1 MTTLITLVLLVA
13 LAAALWRLRQLQR
26 HIQRQRDNTATSAA
40 DSLPAAIPQAQAA
53 TARHQVHYLQS
64 IVDHMPQGISVFDD
78 QLHLRCWNAVLA
90 DVLELPPESLY
101 DGVPF
106 EDLIMYPAR
115 RGEYGPGDPKALV
128 AARRDLALKFLPHR
142 FERTRPNG
150 RTHLVEGKP
159 MLLNGEVVG
168 FVTSYTDIT
177 DRKHAE
183 EAMQSK
189 NALLQT
195 LVDNMPGGVTVFG
208 PDLRMILY
216 NNEVLRL
223 LDFPAELAGQHPHF
237 SEVIRTNAERGE
249 YGDVDVESKVAE
261 MLHLAQNPKHHRV
274 ERIRPDGTAI
284 EIRGAP
290 IPGGGFVTIYSDIT
304 ERIEKERE
312 LTKRNQIFSTL
323 IDNIP
328 GGVTLFDSE
337 FRLVTSNREYR
348 RLLDFPDHLFE
359 DTPTLE
365 RFFRFNVERSEYGDC
380 DDREAK
386 VEALME
392 TARQSVPHVFERTR
406 PDGTVLEIRGMPLP
420 DGGFVTIYSDITEH
434 KRAAEAIE
442 KLAHEDALTGLAN
455 RYTLEARLD
464 QSLADMQ
471 RHHKR
476 LALIFIDMDNF
487 KAINDSLG
495 HAVGDEFLI
504 EIAQRLLQCV
514 RGNDIVGRPGGDE
527 FVIAITDLEE
537 STRAAILASEILQA
551 LALPL
556 QLGPHQVVPSASLG
570 ISIYPDDGR
579 ERVTLMKN
587 ADIAM
592 YSAKSA
598 GRNRF
603 RFFDAR
609 MTQSAETRLRLEGEL
624 RQALERKEL
633 VLHYQPQ
640 IRASNGRII
649 GFEALVRWQKADGEL
664 VAPMKFIP
672 LAEETG
678 LIVPIGQWVLRTA
691 CLTLAAWHKIECMQE
706 LSISVNL
713 SARQLIDETF
723 IDQVDDIL
731 TQTGIHPHLL
741 ELEITESVAMENPV
755 ATVETLLELKALG
768 VKLSIDDFGTGYS
781 SLAYL
786 KLLPID
792 RLKLDRAFVMDIETD
807 PNDAAI
813 CTATIGLAHNLGLE
827 VIAEGV
833 ESRAQSD
840 YLSALDCDYMQGY
853 YFSPPL
859 TSGDAAAFATTYDGI
874 IRR

>member
-1 MTTLITLVLLVA
+1 MLVLLVA

-26 HIQRQRDNTATSAA
+26 HIQGLRDNAATSAA
-40 DSLPAAIPQAQAA
+40 DSVPAAIPQARTAN
-53 TARHQVHYLQS
+53 ARHQVDYLQS
-64 IVDHMPQGISVFDD
+64 VVDHMPQGISVFDD
-78 QLHLRCWNAVLA
+78 QLRLRCWNAVLA

-106 EDLIMYPAR
+106 EDLIMYPAK
-115 RGEYGPGDPKALV
+115 RGEYGPGDPKELV

-159 MLLNGEVVG
+159 MLLNGKVVG

-177 DRKHAE
+177 DRKRAE

-195 LVDNMPGGVTVFG
+195 LVDNMPGGITVFG

-216 NNEVLRL
+216 NDEVLQM
-223 LDFPAELAGQHPHF
+223 LDVSPAFASKHPHF
-237 SEVIRTNAERGE
+237 SEVIRSNAERGE

-261 MLHLAQNPKHHRV
+261 MLHLAQNPTHHRM
-274 ERIRPDGTAI
+274 ERTRPDGTAI

-290 IPGGGFVTIYSDIT
+290 IPGGGFVTIYSD
-304 ERIEKERE
+304 
-312 LTKRNQIFSTL
+312 
-323 IDNIP
+323 
-328 GGVTLFDSE
+328 V
-337 FRLVTSNREYR
+337 
-348 RLLDFPDHLFE
+348 
-359 DTPTLE
+359 
-365 RFFRFNVERSEYGDC
+365 
-380 DDREAK
+380 
-386 VEALME
+386 
-392 TARQSVPHVFERTR
+392 
-406 PDGTVLEIRGMPLP
+406 
-420 DGGFVTIYSDITEH
+420 TEH

-471 RHHKR
+471 RHHKQ

-527 FVIAITDLEE
+527 FVIAITDLDE
-537 STRAAILASEILQA
+537 STTAAILASEILQA
-551 LALPL
+551 LSLPL

-570 ISIYPDDGR
+570 ISIFPDDGR

-598 GRNRF
+598 GRNCF

-609 MTQSAETRLRLEGEL
+609 MTQSAEARLRLEGEL
-624 RQALERKEL
+624 RLALERKEL

-691 CLTLAAWHKIECMQE
+691 CMTLAAWHTIECMQE
-706 LSISVNL
+706 LSVSVNL
-713 SARQLIDETF
+713 SARQLKDETL

-731 TQTGIHPHLL
+731 TQTGIHPRLL

-755 ATVETLLELKALG
+755 ATVEILLELKALG

-833 ESRAQSD
+833 ENKTQSD
-840 YLSALDCDYMQGY
+840 YLSALACDYMQGY

-859 TSGDAAAFATTYDGI
+859 SDADAAAFATTHDGI

>member
-1 MTTLITLVLLVA
+1 
-13 LAAALWRLRQLQR
+13 
-26 HIQRQRDNTATSAA
+26 
-40 DSLPAAIPQAQAA
+40 
-53 TARHQVHYLQS
+53 
-64 IVDHMPQGISVFDD
+64 
-78 QLHLRCWNAVLA
+78 
-90 DVLELPPESLY
+90 
-101 DGVPF
+101 
-106 EDLIMYPAR
+106 
-115 RGEYGPGDPKALV
+115 
-128 AARRDLALKFLPHR
+128 
-142 FERTRPNG
+142 
-150 RTHLVEGKP
+150 
-159 MLLNGEVVG
+159 
-168 FVTSYTDIT
+168 
-177 DRKHAE
+177 
-183 EAMQSK
+183 
-189 NALLQT
+189 
-195 LVDNMPGGVTVFG
+195 
-208 PDLRMILY
+208 
-216 NNEVLRL
+216 
-223 LDFPAELAGQHPHF
+223 
-237 SEVIRTNAERGE
+237 
-249 YGDVDVESKVAE
+249 
-261 MLHLAQNPKHHRV
+261 
-274 ERIRPDGTAI
+274 
-284 EIRGAP
+284 
-290 IPGGGFVTIYSDIT
+290 
-304 ERIEKERE
+304 
-312 LTKRNQIFSTL
+312 
-323 IDNIP
+323 
-328 GGVTLFDSE
+328 
-337 FRLVTSNREYR
+337 
-348 RLLDFPDHLFE
+348 
-359 DTPTLE
+359 
-365 RFFRFNVERSEYGDC
+365 
-380 DDREAK
+380 
-386 VEALME
+386 
-392 TARQSVPHVFERTR
+392 
-406 PDGTVLEIRGMPLP
+406 
-420 DGGFVTIYSDITEH
+420 
-434 KRAAEAIE
+434 
-442 KLAHEDALTGLAN
+442 LAN

-471 RHHKR
+471 RRHKQ

-527 FVIAITDLEE
+527 FVIAITDLDE
-537 STRAAILASEILQA
+537 STTAAILASEILQA
-551 LALPL
+551 LSLPL

-570 ISIYPDDGR
+570 ISIFPDDGR

-609 MTQSAETRLRLEGEL
+609 MTQSAEARLRLEGEL
-624 RQALERKEL
+624 RLALERKEL

-664 VAPMKFIP
+664 VAPMDFIP

-691 CLTLAAWHKIECMQE
+691 CMTLAAWHTIECMQE
-706 LSISVNL
+706 LSVSVNL
-713 SARQLIDETF
+713 SARQLNDETF

-731 TQTGIHPHLL
+731 TQTGIHPQLL
-741 ELEITESVAMENPV
+741 ELEITESVAMENPA

-833 ESRAQSD
+833 ENKTQSD
-840 YLSALDCDYMQGY
+840 YLCALACDYMQGY

-859 TSGDAAAFATTYDGI
+859 SDAEAAAFATTHDGI
-874 IRR
+874 IRK

>member
-26 HIQRQRDNTATSAA
+26 HIQGLRDNAATSAG
-40 DSLPAAIPQAQAA
+40 DSVPAAIPQTQVA

-64 IVDHMPQGISVFDD
+64 VVDHMPQGISVFDD
-78 QLHLRCWNAVLA
+78 QLRLRCWNAVLA

-115 RGEYGPGDPKALV
+115 RGEYGPGDPKELV

-159 MLLNGEVVG
+159 MLLNGKVVG

-177 DRKHAE
+177 DRKRTE

-223 LDFPAELAGQHPHF
+223 LDFPAEVADQHPHF
-237 SEVIRTNAERGE
+237 SEVIRMNAERGE

-261 MLHLAQNPKHHRV
+261 MLHLAQNPTLHRM
-274 ERIRPDGTAI
+274 ERTRPDGTAI

-290 IPGGGFVTIYSDIT
+290 IPGGGFVTIYSD
-304 ERIEKERE
+304 
-312 LTKRNQIFSTL
+312 
-323 IDNIP
+323 
-328 GGVTLFDSE
+328 V
-337 FRLVTSNREYR
+337 
-348 RLLDFPDHLFE
+348 
-359 DTPTLE
+359 
-365 RFFRFNVERSEYGDC
+365 
-380 DDREAK
+380 
-386 VEALME
+386 
-392 TARQSVPHVFERTR
+392 
-406 PDGTVLEIRGMPLP
+406 
-420 DGGFVTIYSDITEH
+420 TEH

-471 RHHKR
+471 RRHKQ

-527 FVIAITDLEE
+527 FVIAITDLDE
-537 STRAAILASEILQA
+537 STTAAILASEILQA
-551 LALPL
+551 LSLPL
-556 QLGPHQVVPSASLG
+556 QLGPHQVVPSASIG
-570 ISIYPDDGR
+570 ISIFPDDGR

-598 GRNRF
+598 GRNHF

-609 MTQSAETRLRLEGEL
+609 MTQSAEARLRLEGEL
-624 RQALERKEL
+624 RLALERKEL
-633 VLHYQPQ
+633 LLHYQPQ

-649 GFEALVRWQKADGEL
+649 GFEALVRWRKANGEL

-691 CLTLAAWHKIECMQE
+691 CMTLAAWHTIECMQE

-713 SARQLIDETF
+713 SARQLKDETF

-731 TQTGIHPHLL
+731 TQTGIPPRLL

-755 ATVETLLELKALG
+755 ATVEILLELKALG

-833 ESRAQSD
+833 ENKTQSD
-840 YLSALDCDYMQGY
+840 YLCALACDYMQGY

-859 TSGDAAAFATTYDGI
+859 SDADAAAFATTHDGI
-874 IRR
+874 IRK